1 MLALAF
7 CRWTYGVEP
16 LLPSQAPCISCSSAR
31 PSMVTLTRGS
41 SPTDPHAEDIREF
54 EELCKK
60 SLTEPMLV
68 FPLPPSPDAKEAGA
82 DATPTSQ

>member
-1 MLALAF
+1 
-7 CRWTYGVEP
+7 
-16 LLPSQAPCISCSSAR
+16 
-31 PSMVTLTRGS
+31 MVTLTRGS